1 MELTVGCGRLK
12 TKKIE
17 DLKSLIGPNFA
28 LINPKVV
35 CGKLHLQQAAYLSA
49 SAHQG
54 NYNLANDK
62 STEVLLYLTAQRQI
76 SKAIKIGGIDN
87 TIESLA
93 WVSFGET
100 PKKLF
105 ELVKKDESVV
115 DISNFD
121 SSGFN
126 SEIGIDKIQKIVMTK
141 TATLSVQSR

>member
-105 ELVKKDESVV
+105 ELVKKDESVI

-141 TATLSVQSR
+141 TATLAVQSR

>member
-1 MELTVGCGRLK
+1 VELTVGCGRLK

-105 ELVKKDESVV
+105 ELVKKDESVI

>member
-105 ELVKKDESVV
+105 ELVKKDESVI

-126 SEIGIDKIQKIVMTK
+126 SEIGINKIQKIVMTK

>member
-105 ELVKKDESVV
+105 ELVKKDESVI

>member
-28 LINPKVV
+28 LNNPKVV

-76 SKAIKIGGIDN
+76 AKAIKIGGIDN

>member
-100 PKKLF
+100 PKELF
-105 ELVKKDESVV
+105 ELVKKDESVI

>member
-76 SKAIKIGGIDN
+76 AKAIKIGGIDN

-105 ELVKKDESVV
+105 ELVKKDDSVI

>member
-1 MELTVGCGRLK
+1 MELIVGCGRLK

-76 SKAIKIGGIDN
+76 AKAIKIGCIDN

-105 ELVKKDESVV
+105 ELVKKDESVI

>member
-105 ELVKKDESVV
+105 ELVKKDESVI

-126 SEIGIDKIQKIVMTK
+126 SEIGIDKIQKMVMTK

>member
-105 ELVKKDESVV
+105 ELVKKDESVIH
-115 DISNFD
+115 ISNFD

>member
-76 SKAIKIGGIDN
+76 SKAIKIGGVDN

-105 ELVKKDESVV
+105 ELVKKDESVI

>member
-76 SKAIKIGGIDN
+76 AKAIKIGGIDN

>member
-1 MELTVGCGRLK
+1 M
-12 TKKIE
+12 E

-105 ELVKKDESVV
+105 ELVKKDESVI

>member
-76 SKAIKIGGIDN
+76 AKAIKIGGIDN

-105 ELVKKDESVV
+105 ELVKKDESVI

-126 SEIGIDKIQKIVMTK
+126 SEIDIDKIQKIVMTK

>member
-76 SKAIKIGGIDN
+76 SKAIEIGGIDN

-93 WVSFGET
+93 WVSFGEI

-105 ELVKKDESVV
+105 ELVKKDESVI

>member
-87 TIESLA
+87 TIEALA

-105 ELVKKDESVV
+105 ELVKKDESVI

>member
-1 MELTVGCGRLK
+1 MELIVGCGRLK

>member
-1 MELTVGCGRLK
+1 MELIVGCGRLK

-105 ELVKKDESVV
+105 ELVKKDESVI

>member
-126 SEIGIDKIQKIVMTK
+126 SEIDIDKIQKIVMTK

>member
-1 MELTVGCGRLK
+1 MELIVGCGRLK

-76 SKAIKIGGIDN
+76 AKAIKIGGIDN

-105 ELVKKDESVV
+105 ELVKKDESVI

>member
-28 LINPKVV
+28 LITPKVV

-76 SKAIKIGGIDN
+76 SKAIKIAGIDN

-105 ELVKKDESVV
+105 DLVKKDESVI

>member
-105 ELVKKDESVV
+105 ELVKKDESVI

-126 SEIGIDKIQKIVMTK
+126 SEIDIDKIQKIVMTK

>member
-1 MELTVGCGRLK
+1 MELTVGCGRLE

-105 ELVKKDESVV
+105 ELVKKDESVI

-126 SEIGIDKIQKIVMTK
+126 SEIGIDKIQKMVMTK

>member
-76 SKAIKIGGIDN
+76 AKAIKIGGIDN

-105 ELVKKDESVV
+105 ELVKKDESVI

>member
-12 TKKIE
+12 IKKIE

-105 ELVKKDESVV
+105 ELVKKDESVI

>member
-76 SKAIKIGGIDN
+76 AKAIKIGGRTFPDDR
-87 TIESLA
+87 
-93 WVSFGET
+93 SFLI
-100 PKKLF
+100 LF
-105 ELVKKDESVV
+105 NWPVLL
-115 DISNFD
+115 
-121 SSGFN
+121 
-126 SEIGIDKIQKIVMTK
+126 EI
-141 TATLSVQSR
+141 